1 MRNESK
7 ASCGCMII
15 ILIVNVLLGAWSVNV
30 LLGLFDKVIP
40 LIGAIF
46 IGIVAGEI
54 TIPLA
59 IIVAI
64 LQAFGI
70 I

>member
-1 MRNESK
+1 
-7 ASCGCMII
+7 MIV
-15 ILIVNVLLGAWSVNV
+15 ILVVNALLGAWSVNV

-40 LIGAIF
+40 LIGAIL
-46 IGIVAGEI
+46 IGLVAGEI

-64 LQAFGI
+64 LQAFGVL
-70 I
+70 